1 MQCCDTHMMLHC
13 FDINMMIHFVII
25 FVVDEKTINWNT
37 PWILSKLYIFVSLSD
52 HYTNVFQIVYW
63 GKEWYKRVTFVSTF
77 YYAYVFLYTKLTF
90 PPQKKV
96 SYYSNS
102 NYQFQLWLSQYYL
115 NIVKIS
121 PIPLHQIPEFW
132 WKSKNLKSGIK
143 CRHFKMQLVEGINK
157 CQHDGFL
164 WIIARN
170 MISRLCKVKMTRIKE
185 VSSTCY
191 HLIFNTI
198 KFCEI
203 NEKIK
208 YPLKAI

>member
-1 MQCCDTHMMLHC
+1 M
-13 FDINMMIHFVII
+13 
-25 FVVDEKTINWNT
+25 
-37 PWILSKLYIFVSLSD
+37 
-52 HYTNVFQIVYW
+52 
-63 GKEWYKRVTFVSTF
+63 
-77 YYAYVFLYTKLTF
+77 
-90 PPQKKV
+90 
-96 SYYSNS
+96 
-102 NYQFQLWLSQYYL
+102 
-115 NIVKIS
+115 KIS

-208 YPLKAI
+208 YPLKAIYTFCQSMCLYSAYIIFINIQKNAVFGINCWQGSFKILCQLLFLFLPFCIDKMLFYNAVLFPLHIEYYS

>member
-1 MQCCDTHMMLHC
+1 MGKG
-13 FDINMMIHFVII
+13 VIQKGN
-25 FVVDEKTINWNT
+25 VCTN
-37 PWILSKLYIFVSLSD
+37 VSLCICVS
-52 HYTNVFQIVYW
+52 I
-63 GKEWYKRVTFVSTF
+63 YKID
-77 YYAYVFLYTKLTF
+77 LPPTK
-90 PPQKKV
+90 
-96 SYYSNS
+96 YSNS

-170 MISRLCKVKMTRIKE
+170 MISRLYKVKMTRIKE
-185 VSSTCY
+185 ALSLPATTSS
-191 HLIFNTI
+191 IFWKI
-198 KFCEI
+198 YQFYRI
-203 NEKIK
+203 NKKGENRS
-208 YPLKAI
+208 